1 MVVTHLARLHTFYYN
16 PQHTAT
22 TMLESVVMAK
32 GDPIGFRIEPEIKEA
47 LEAAARADDRSLSS
61 LVTIILRDWL
71 LKRGFLHNKV

>member
-1 MVVTHLARLHTFYYN
+1 
-16 PQHTAT
+16 
-22 TMLESVVMAK
+22 MAK

>member
-1 MVVTHLARLHTFYYN
+1 
-16 PQHTAT
+16 
-22 TMLESVVMAK
+22 MLESAVMAK